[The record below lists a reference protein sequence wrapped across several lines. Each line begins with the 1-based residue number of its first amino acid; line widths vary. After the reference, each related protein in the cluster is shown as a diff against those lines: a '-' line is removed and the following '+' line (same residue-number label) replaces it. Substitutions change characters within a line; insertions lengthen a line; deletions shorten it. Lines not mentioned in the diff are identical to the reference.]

1 MFYLIS
7 VNSLE
12 KQRRGS
18 FCKYNLR
25 SSYFLWRVNLL
36 EDSKYHDFST
46 ISFESFNVEFRNQ
59 ASSSIIDREKRIH
72 PGEDNFK
79 TEFSTASERT
89 PCETNFSISRLVSPR
104 YIKHKGEEGEEG
116 GIKPVS
122 LEASE
127 KRARRYLCRPNNSR
141 EYTTPLNQNVWRPQI
156 LGTWK
161 TRPLSLSF
169 LSSKYSQNTCL
180 CVRHFANP
188 MVSARDAV
196 KMEGVKIQ
204 EASAIVERVEIIEI
218 LTISRQGRRIILKRF
233 DDFFFIRI
241 ILSLLRKIQRN
252 LILLERM
259 KRTNFYY

>member
-18 FCKYNLR
+18 FCKWHIYKVYGLVTFYDAWICSRIRNT
-25 SSYFLWRVNLL
+25 
-36 EDSKYHDFST
+36 T
-46 ISFESFNVEFRNQ
+46 IFPRFFEPFNVEFRNQ
-59 ASSSIIDREKRIH
+59 ASSSTIDREKRIH

-161 TRPLSLSF
+161 TRPLSL
-169 LSSKYSQNTCL
+169 LPLLKVLPKYLLVCPPL
-180 CVRHFANP
+180 CQSYGVGEGCR
-188 MVSARDAV
+188 
-196 KMEGVKIQ
+196 KTGVKIQ
-204 EASAIVERVEIIEI
+204 EASAIVERVEIVEI

-233 DDFFFIRI
+233 DDFFLF
-241 ILSLLRKIQRN
+241 
-252 LILLERM
+252 E
-259 KRTNFYY
+259 